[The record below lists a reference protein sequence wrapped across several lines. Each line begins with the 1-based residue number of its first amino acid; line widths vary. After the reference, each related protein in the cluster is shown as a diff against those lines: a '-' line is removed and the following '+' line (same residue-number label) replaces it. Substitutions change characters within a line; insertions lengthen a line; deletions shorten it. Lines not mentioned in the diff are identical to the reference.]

1 MDSNK
6 NLKAKA
12 SVLYLLVAF
21 FAFAAL
27 QELVIGPMMA
37 PEEEVPYSQFRKDLA
52 AGEIGEVTI
61 EPERILYDLKGTEGS
76 GRRDP
81 QGRPHR
87 G

>member
-12 SVLYLLVAF
+12 SVVYLFVAF

-27 QELVIGPMMA
+27 QELVIAPMMA

-52 AGEIGEVTI
+52 GTIIGAMC
-61 EPERILYDLKGTEGS
+61 
-76 GRRDP
+76 
-81 QGRPHR
+81 
-87 G
+87 